1 MNELLLTPEGLSR
14 LQDELER
21 LVTVDRDA
29 VRTRLRDAV
38 ETDGDLAGNGDYLD
52 AKEEQALLEQRIGL
66 LKGRLARARLIDPP
80 GGPDDVVTL
89 GSRVRLRALE
99 TDDTVEYQIVDS
111 IECDPSVFQNFA
123 RISSRKSRARTHTR
137 REDYGRGAGWHA
149 GIRDPRCR
157 GVALAKPSPREY
169 RNAHE
174 ASSSTWREG

>member
-29 VRTRLRDAV
+29 VRTRLRDGV

-52 AKEEQALLEQRIGL
+52 AKEEQALLEQRIAL
-66 LKGRLARARLIDPP
+66 LKGRLGRARLIDTS

-99 TDDTVEYQIVDS
+99 TDETVEYQIVDS
-111 IECDPSVFQNFA
+111 IECDPSVF
-123 RISSRKSRARTHTR
+123 RISHESPVGKAVLGRTQGEKIAVEVPVGTLGF
-137 REDYGRGAGWHA
+137 EILD
-149 GIRDPRCR
+149 
-157 GVALAKPSPREY
+157 VAA
-169 RNAHE
+169 
-174 ASSSTWREG
+174 

>member
-52 AKEEQALLEQRIGL
+52 AKEEQALLEQRIAL
-66 LKGRLARARLIDPP
+66 LEGRLARARLIDPP
-80 GGPDDVVTL
+80 GGPADVVTL

-99 TDDTVEYQIVDS
+99 TDETVEYQIVDS
-111 IECDPSVFQNFA
+111 IECDPSVF
-123 RISSRKSRARTHTR
+123 RISNESPVGKAVLGRTQGEKITV
-137 REDYGRGAGWHA
+137 EVPVGTLGFEILD
-149 GIRDPRCR
+149 
-157 GVALAKPSPREY
+157 VAA
-169 RNAHE
+169 
-174 ASSSTWREG
+174 

>member
-38 ETDGDLAGNGDYLD
+38 EADGDLAGNGDYLD

-99 TDDTVEYQIVDS
+99 TDETVEYQIVDS
-111 IECDPSVFQNFA
+111 IECDPSVF
-123 RISSRKSRARTHTR
+123 RISHESPVGKAVLGRTQGEKITV
-137 REDYGRGAGWHA
+137 EVPVGTLGFEILD
-149 GIRDPRCR
+149 
-157 GVALAKPSPREY
+157 VAA
-169 RNAHE
+169 
-174 ASSSTWREG
+174 

>member
-66 LKGRLARARLIDPP
+66 LKGRLARARLIDPLE
-80 GGPDDVVTL
+80 GPDDVVTL

-99 TDDTVEYQIVDS
+99 TDETVEYQIVDS
-111 IECDPSVFQNFA
+111 IECDPSLF
-123 RISSRKSRARTHTR
+123 RISHESPVGKAVLGRTQGEKITV
-137 REDYGRGAGWHA
+137 EVPVGTLGFEILD
-149 GIRDPRCR
+149 
-157 GVALAKPSPREY
+157 VAA
-169 RNAHE
+169 
-174 ASSSTWREG
+174 